1 MFVLGM
7 RELYPSI
14 SRAKN
19 VVGHGHCFLSLSL
32 SSPEIDILKEDS
44 CGSKMLLGASKNQ
57 SSENVAQESGEWG
70 WN

>member
-19 VVGHGHCFLSLSL
+19 VVGHGHCFLSLS
-32 SSPEIDILKEDS
+32 SPEIDRLKEDS
-44 CGSKMLLGASKNQ
+44 GGNKMLLGASENR
-57 SSENVAQESGEWG
+57 SLENVAQESGEWG